1 MARPP
6 PPNPCPVCVLVV
18 GAAFFGAV
26 SAVCLVQQRRS
37 GGAGPCAAAI
47 PTVGPELLLT
57 ATALLFT
64 LSQSRAA
71 SALQCLR
78 TPQVCCTWRDGEQG
92 AINTSLNWC
101 LARLTTAAKQAKCAE
116 RTFFT
121 VM

>member
-6 PPNPCPVCVLVV
+6 PPQPLPGLCVV

-57 ATALLFT
+57 ATALLT
-64 LSQSRAA
+64 LSPSRAA
-71 SALQCLR
+71 SALQCLL
-78 TPQVCCTWRDGEQG
+78 PSQVCCT
-92 AINTSLNWC
+92 
-101 LARLTTAAKQAKCAE
+101 
-116 RTFFT
+116 
-121 VM
+121 

>member
-6 PPNPCPVCVLVV
+6 PPQPLPGLCVV

-57 ATALLFT
+57 ATALLLT
-64 LSQSRAA
+64 LSPSRAA
-71 SALQCLR
+71 SALQCLL
-78 TPQVCCTWRDGEQG
+78 PSQVCCT
-92 AINTSLNWC
+92 
-101 LARLTTAAKQAKCAE
+101 
-116 RTFFT
+116 
-121 VM
+121 

>member
-57 ATALLFT
+57 ATALLLT
-64 LSQSRAA
+64 LSPSRAA

-78 TPQVCCTWRDGEQG
+78 TPQVCCT
-92 AINTSLNWC
+92 
-101 LARLTTAAKQAKCAE
+101 
-116 RTFFT
+116 
-121 VM
+121 

>member
-57 ATALLFT
+57 ATALLLT
-64 LSQSRAA
+64 LSPSRAA

-78 TPQVCCTWRDGEQG
+78 TPQVCCTWRDEG
-92 AINTSLNWC
+92 AINFYLNWF

-116 RTFFT
+116 RTFFR